1 MNVIAA
7 NTRRT
12 PTGEGD
18 VHPRHSRASLRE
30 AVRLTSTGGGMAG
43 LNRVRH
49 REEWADHQNIAVEHI
64 RARDAT

>member
-12 PTGEGD
+12 PRVKGTYTPATAE
-18 VHPRHSRASLRE
+18 PSLRE

-43 LNRVRH
+43 LNRG
-49 REEWADHQNIAVEHI
+49 EA
-64 RARDAT
+64 